1 MAEKNPKK
9 QAEKPTPEQLKKLK
23 KNPKPEK
30 KPPFPFPIEEEEDSS
45 TGSQTEEK
53 TEETEAEEGWQA
65 LEEICG
71 NFLVVLYQLW
81 GIAQKGIE
89 PLTENTKNLA
99 SPPMA
104 RLAVKH
110 NLDDK
115 INDEIMLAGILGVDV
130 TKRIIELNKKKKADN
145 RIKQKEEKGKI

>member
-1 MAEKNPKK
+1 MAEKK
-9 QAEKPTPEQLKKLK
+9 QTEKPTPEQLKKLK

-30 KPPFPFPIEEEEDSS
+30 KAPFPYPPEPEEKEDIS
-45 TGSQTEEK
+45 TGSPTEEK
-53 TEETEAEEGWQA
+53 KEETDSLG

-71 NFLVVLYQLW
+71 NLLVLLYQLW

-104 RLAVKH
+104 RLAVKYH
-110 NLDDK
+110 VGDK

-130 TKRIIELNKKKKADN
+130 TKRLIELNKKKK
-145 RIKQKEEKGKI
+145 KEKTEDTKDE